1 MSKTFKFQVVTPTG
15 VFYEDD
21 VDFISFHAITGDI
34 GIMASH
40 EPMLIAVKPCTL
52 EIEKNKEK
60 KHAFISEGFIE
71 VTKDNVSAVVDFAG
85 WPDKLN
91 TEKILKDQRIAEEEL
106 EKGKY
111 DLEKKAEL
119 VASVERSKAAMKTSS
134 IRD

>member
-1 MSKTFKFQVVTPTG
+1 MSKTFKFHVITPTG

-21 VDFISFHAITGDI
+21 VNFISFHAITGDI
-34 GIMASH
+34 GIMANH
-40 EPMLIAVKPCTL
+40 EPMLIAIKPCTL
-52 EIEKNKEK
+52 EIEKDKEK
-60 KHAFISEGFIE
+60 KHAFVSEGFIE
-71 VTKDNVSAVVDFAG
+71 VTKDKVSAVVDFAG

-91 TEKILKDQRIAEEEL
+91 TEEILKDQRIAEEEL

-119 VASVERSKAAMKTSS
+119 VASVERSKAAIKTSS